1 MTDPCP
7 LTRRLLNYVDAS
19 PTPFHAVAEAARLL
33 EAGGFTLLREGDAWS
48 LEPGGR
54 YAVTRNDSTLIA
66 FVVGSDP
73 AAGFRLVGA
82 HTDSPN
88 LRLKPNPGYV
98 KEGFR
103 QLGVEVYGGVLLATW
118 TDRDLSLAGRVTLR
132 DDPTPRLLRVDR
144 PLCRVTNIAIHL
156 NREANDKGL
165 GLNKQTHLPPL
176 VGLAGDGD
184 DPRWFEAFLAREL
197 GVEAEQVLGF
207 DLMLYDV
214 VPSTISGLD
223 GEFIHAPRLDN
234 LASCHAGIE
243 ALLASQGA
251 TAHTRGIA
259 LYDHEEVGSRSAE
272 GAMGNFLA
280 TVLERI
286 VLAGGGTRETLHRAV
301 ARSLLVSA
309 DMAHAV
315 HPNYADKHE
324 PRHMPRINQGPVIK
338 VNNQLRYATNADTAS
353 RFERCALEAEVTV
366 QKFVN
371 RTDLACGST
380 IGPISAAQLGMP
392 TVDVGNPM
400 LSMHSV
406 REMAGAHDQRAMVK
420 VLERVFAS

>member
-1 MTDPCP
+1 VSDPCP
-7 LTRRLLNYVDAS
+7 VTRRLLDYVDAS
-19 PTPFHAVAEAARLL
+19 PTPFHAVAEATRLL
-33 EAGGFTLLREGDAWS
+33 EAGGYTVLDESEAWQ
-48 LEPGGR
+48 LEAGGR
-54 YAVTRNDSTLIA
+54 YAVTRNDSTLVA
-66 FVVGSDP
+66 FQVGSDP
-73 AAGFRLVGA
+73 TAGFRLVGA

-88 LRLKPNPGYV
+88 LRLKPNAPYG
-98 KEGFR
+98 KEGYR

-118 TDRDLSLAGRVTLR
+118 TDRDLSIAGRVTLR

-144 PLCRVTNIAIHL
+144 PLCRVANIAIHL

-176 VGLAGDGD
+176 IGLEGDAE
-184 DPRWFEAFLAREL
+184 DPRWFEDFVAGEL
-197 GVEAEQVLGF
+197 GVESEQILGY

-214 VPSTISGLD
+214 VPSTVSGLA

-234 LASCHAGIE
+234 LGSCHAGIE
-243 ALLASQGA
+243 ALLNVQDAA
-251 TAHTRGIA
+251 AHTRGIA

-272 GAMGNFLA
+272 GAMGNFLES
-280 TVLERI
+280 VLERV
-286 VLAGGGTRETLHRAV
+286 VLATGGDRETVHRAV
-301 ARSLLVSA
+301 AKSLLVSA

-324 PRHMPRINQGPVIK
+324 PRHMPRLNQGPVIK

-353 RFERCALEAEVTV
+353 RFERFALEADVAV

-380 IGPISAAQLGMP
+380 IGPISASRLGMP

-406 REMAGAHDQRAMVK
+406 REMAGAHDQRAMIK
-420 VLERVFAS
+420 VLERLFA